1 MTPRA
6 PHAALAQLLKE
17 RPHEANCWLHHETT
31 YGGTGEGMNFQ
42 PPITFRGASCDC
54 DTPEN
59 VAGWLARNGVVVLD
73 AWIASLTNEQL
84 WEIGHGVQQA
94 GGTMMQWP
102 SVLRETLRRVAE
114 APSGATGT

>member
-1 MTPRA
+1 MTTLHA
-6 PHAALAQLLKE
+6 PHAALAQLLT
-17 RPHEANCWLHHETT
+17 EAVSQVGDWQHRAAWLEQH
-31 YGGTGEGMNFQ
+31 
-42 PPITFRGASCDC
+42 
-54 DTPEN
+54 
-59 VAGWLARNGVVVLD
+59 GVVVLD